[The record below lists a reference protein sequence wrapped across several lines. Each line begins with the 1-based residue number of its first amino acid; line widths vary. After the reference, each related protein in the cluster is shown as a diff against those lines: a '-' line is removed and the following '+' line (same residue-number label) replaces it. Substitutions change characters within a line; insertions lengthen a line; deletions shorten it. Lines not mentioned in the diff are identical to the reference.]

1 MTLGRRRDGSYMRPG
16 HHATRDVVRDLLVVL
31 GARAGIDAD
40 LRHPHALRH
49 TFATRY
55 CRRTRDL
62 AGLQRLLG
70 HSDPKTTMVY
80 VDDDPAK
87 RERLMLLAADG
98 PTTLDLDRE
107 AA

>member
-1 MTLGRRRDGSYMRPG
+1 
-16 HHATRDVVRDLLVVL
+16 VVRDLLEVL

-55 CRRTRDL
+55 YRRTGRL
-62 AGLQRLLG
+62 AELQRLLG
-70 HSDPKTTMVY
+70 HADPKTTMVY
-80 VDDDPAK
+80 VDDDPAE
-87 RERLMLLAADG
+87 RERLMLLASEE
-98 PTTLDLDRE
+98 PTTFDLDRE